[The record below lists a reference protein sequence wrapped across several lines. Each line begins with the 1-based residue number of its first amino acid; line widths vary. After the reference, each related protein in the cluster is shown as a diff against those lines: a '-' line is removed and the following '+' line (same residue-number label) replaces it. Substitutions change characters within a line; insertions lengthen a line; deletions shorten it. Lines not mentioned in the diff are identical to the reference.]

1 MLKGHSPCQ
10 NGILL
15 LTPPNE
21 AWIPSQHLQNLSS
34 IPYTSSCL
42 FKKQLPS
49 NYFRLP
55 SGSYAIS
62 LIKHDHQFYPVS
74 LVPNFP
80 RSTNFNSPTLLHWVI
95 IDPGVTRQLNLCFL
109 ITCRIAPKF
118 YIALL
123 PYIFLSLYLSTLN
136 NHHLIHSC
144 HLDKDISCTKCCSI
158 EQLVLIGFHTINHN
172 FKGTRDV
179 KDV

>member
-1 MLKGHSPCQ
+1 MNQNLTGQCLLLVIFFLPIKLKNKKVNVMVNHPLFLSWSIVRIFSQVTFQIKTQILVHISPFQWRAHTFFHKAILHKVRDHMLKGHSPCQ

-62 LIKHDHQFYPVS
+62 LIKHDH
-74 LVPNFP
+74 
-80 RSTNFNSPTLLHWVI
+80 
-95 IDPGVTRQLNLCFL
+95 
-109 ITCRIAPKF
+109 
-118 YIALL
+118 
-123 PYIFLSLYLSTLN
+123 
-136 NHHLIHSC
+136 
-144 HLDKDISCTKCCSI
+144 
-158 EQLVLIGFHTINHN
+158 
-172 FKGTRDV
+172 
-179 KDV
+179 